1 MRFTLWRK
9 MIGIESIKYSLNN
22 LKKRKVRSFLTT
34 VSIFIGIATIFIFIS
49 FGLGLYTYVND
60 FVSGSSADKVIVQ
73 AVGLTAPGLDST
85 FKLEEKDLRAVEKTP
100 GVFEATGVYIKIAE
114 VELKNQKKF
123 VFLSAY
129 DPKKPILIEIS
140 NTEIIEGRQLSSGD
154 EGNVVLGYNYLL
166 DNKVFSKGLSVGE
179 EIKVQGKNLKIIGF
193 YESVGNP
200 QDDSNVYIIDDA
212 IDKIYNESENSFG
225 WIVARVDPDEID
237 KTTENIERSLR
248 KVRDIEEGK
257 EDFFVQS
264 FSDLVESYASAL
276 NIIIGFVILIAFISV
291 LVSAINTA
299 NTMITSVLERI
310 KEIGILKSIG
320 ARNSEIFGIFLFES
334 SFLGFIAGV
343 IGVLIG
349 YLLAYFGGIILDD
362 LGWGFL
368 SPTFPISLF
377 IGCVLFAVI
386 TGAVSGVIPA
396 IRASR
401 INTVDALRYE

>member
-1 MRFTLWRK
+1 

-320 ARNSEIFGIFLFES
+320 ARNSEIFWIFLFES

>member
-1 MRFTLWRK
+1 

-299 NTMITSVLERI
+299 NTMITSVLERV

>member
-1 MRFTLWRK
+1 

-276 NIIIGFVILIAFISV
+276 NIIIGFVILIAFITV

-299 NTMITSVLERI
+299 NTMITSVLERV

-320 ARNSEIFGIFLFES
+320 ARNSEIFWIFLFES

>member
-1 MRFTLWRK
+1 

>member
-1 MRFTLWRK
+1 

-73 AVGLTAPGLDST
+73 AVGLTA
-85 FKLEEKDLRAVEKTP
+85 P

-334 SFLGFIAGV
+334 SLLGFIAGV
-343 IGVLIG
+343 IGVFIG

-377 IGCVLFAVI
+377 I
-386 TGAVSGVIPA
+386 
-396 IRASR
+396 
-401 INTVDALRYE
+401 

>member
-1 MRFTLWRK
+1 

-299 NTMITSVLERI
+299 NTMITSVLERV

-320 ARNSEIFGIFLFES
+320 ARNSEIFWIFLFES